1 MNLIA
6 LRYFL
11 TLADAAS
18 FTRAAARL
26 NVTQPALST
35 AIARLEGQLGTR
47 LFDRDRKRIVLTE
60 AGQKLLPRAQTMLA
74 EWRLAET
81 ELSRS
86 EPRQRLRVGLLATLA
101 QGPVTAFAARLS
113 GSSDAFDLELH
124 EAAAGPLA
132 ARLLQGALDV
142 ALTRLDDAP
151 SGLAVQPILRERYLL
166 AVATG
171 NLLATRH
178 RCSVRDLAGL
188 PFAIRARCEITDAA
202 RAVFAQHGVRP
213 PVLIRSASEDH
224 VAGLVTAGLAGCF
237 LPESLAR
244 PGMALLPIDELPLTR
259 RLGLL
264 ARPGLP
270 EVLSERAREAAQAI
284 NWRRADSAASLGFA
298 H

>member
-11 TLADAAS
+11 ALADAAS

-35 AIARLEGQLGTR
+35 AIARLESQLGTR
-47 LFDRDRKRIVLTE
+47 LFDRDRRRVTLTE
-60 AGQKLLPRAQTMLA
+60 AGQKLVPRAQTMLA
-74 EWRLAET
+74 EWRRAEA
-81 ELSRS
+81 EMSRAMPS
-86 EPRQRLRVGLLATLA
+86 QRLRVGILATLPQSA
-101 QGPVTAFAARLS
+101 VTAFAGRLS
-113 GSSDAFDLELH
+113 GAADAFELELH

-132 ARLLQGALDV
+132 PRLLQGSLDV
-142 ALTRLDDAP
+142 ALARIDDAP
-151 SGLAVQPILRERYLL
+151 AGLAVQPLLREPYLL
-166 AVATG
+166 AIAAS

-178 RCSVRDLAGL
+178 RCSVRDLAGI
-188 PFAIRARCEITDAA
+188 PFAVRARCEVTDTA
-202 RAVFAQHGVRP
+202 RAVFAEHGVRP

-224 VAGLVTAGLAGCF
+224 VAGLVTAGLAACF

-264 ARPGLP
+264 GRPDLP
-270 EVLSERAREAAQAI
+270 SALFDQAREAAQAI
-284 NWRRADSAASLGFA
+284 GWRSAASAAGLGFA